1 MSEQMNS
8 MSEQMNSMSEQM
20 NSERPDNNSDV
31 DVSNFSRHLNG
42 HNAPIWWGIIG
53 LILIELSV
61 VSAFTVT
68 YLYLYMQHPQWPPN
82 DIPAP
87 PLLIPTWSMILM
99 LLSCVTMYLAGKA
112 VEKNQAK
119 HFVVYTFAS
128 VVMAC
133 SVLWI
138 RWLQFDNFEMRWDQH
153 VYGSLLWTISGFHFI
168 HIVSAAIGTAA
179 IGLFGMAGF
188 YTRQRQ
194 IGVVVDTM
202 YWNFVAFAWLPFY
215 LVLYFFP
222 RL

>member
-1 MSEQMNS
+1 MSTS
-8 MSEQMNSMSEQM
+8 I
-20 NSERPDNNSDV
+20 NNDQQTANADV

-42 HNAPIWWGIIG
+42 QKAPIWWGIIG

-82 DIPAP
+82 DIAPP
-87 PLLIPTWSMILM
+87 PLLIPTWSTILM
-99 LLSCVTMYLAGKA
+99 LLSCVTMYLAGKS
-112 VEKNQAK
+112 VEKNHSK
-119 HFVVYTFAS
+119 GFVIYTFAS
-128 VVMAC
+128 VIMALM
-133 SVLWI
+133 VLWI
-138 RWLQFDNFEMRWDQH
+138 RWQQFDNFDMRWDQH

-179 IGLFGMAGF
+179 IGLFGMADF
-188 YTRQRQ
+188 YTKQRQ

-215 LVLYFFP
+215 LVLYYFP

>member
-1 MSEQMNS
+1 M
-8 MSEQMNSMSEQM
+8 
-20 NSERPDNNSDV
+20 RTFKDNDKNARYEDV
-31 DVSNFSRHLNG
+31 DVSNYSRHLNG

-68 YLYLYMQHPQWPPN
+68 YLYLYMQHSQWPPEN
-82 DIPAP
+82 IPAP
-87 PLLIPTWSMILM
+87 PLTIPTWSMLLM
-99 LLSCVTMYLAGKA
+99 LVSCVTMYLAGKA
-112 VEKNQAK
+112 IEKNQSWR
-119 HFVVYTFAS
+119 FVVYTFAS
-128 VVMAC
+128 VIMA
-133 SVLWI
+133 STVLWI
-138 RWLQFDNFEMRWDQH
+138 RWLQFGNFDMRWDEH

-179 IGLFGMAGF
+179 IGCFGMAGF
-188 YTRQRQ
+188 YTKQRQ

>member
-1 MSEQMNS
+1 
-8 MSEQMNSMSEQM
+8 M

-112 VEKNQAK
+112 VEKK
-119 HFVVYTFAS
+119 
-128 VVMAC
+128 
-133 SVLWI
+133 I
-138 RWLQFDNFEMRWDQH
+138 RLSTLLSIPSRRWSWLVRCCGYGGCNLATLKCAGINTSMDLCCGPFRVFTLFILFLLPSAFLVWPAFIPDN
-153 VYGSLLWTISGFHFI
+153 
-168 HIVSAAIGTAA
+168 A
-179 IGLFGMAGF
+179 
-188 YTRQRQ
+188 
-194 IGVVVDTM
+194 
-202 YWNFVAFAWLPFY
+202 
-215 LVLYFFP
+215 
-222 RL
+222 RLA